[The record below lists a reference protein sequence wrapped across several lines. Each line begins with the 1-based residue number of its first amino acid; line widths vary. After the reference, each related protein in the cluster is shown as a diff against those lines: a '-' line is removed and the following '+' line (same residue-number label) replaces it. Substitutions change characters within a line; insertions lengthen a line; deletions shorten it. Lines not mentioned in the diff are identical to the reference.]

1 MGNEQQNKLRKSD
14 SSFLMQGSI
23 LAIASIV
30 SRVIGL
36 IYRIPL
42 TNIIGKMGN
51 DYYGTA
57 YEIYNLLLIISS
69 YSIPLAVS
77 KVVAA
82 KMANQ
87 EHRNAFRVLKG
98 ALAFAAVSGGLAGLI
113 VYFGADFLTGEL
125 LKTPYAAIA
134 LRVLAPTLFIVAI
147 VGVLRGFFQGLGS
160 MIPSAVSQIMEQI
173 VNAIISVAAAY
184 TLFSFG
190 GRVAADRSDTAQV
203 AAAYGAAGGTLGT
216 TSGSVMALLVMLF
229 IFLAFLPGFFRRMA
243 REKTGTVSPY
253 SGIMRTL
260 VLTIVPVLL
269 STTIYNIVLIIDQ
282 GIFKNLAVLQGIPRE
297 QISSWWGVYTGEY
310 RVIQNVPISIASA
323 IGASAVPTLTM
334 AFHAGKMDLVKRQL
348 ENATRFV
355 MLVAIPSAVGLA
367 VLARPIMLLLFRDPD
382 PTSAMMMVVGGLTIV
397 FVCLSTLSN
406 SLLQGIDHL
415 NLPII
420 HSLIATGV
428 QALFLVVAMLVFHL
442 GIYGLIMAYTVD
454 ALLISY
460 LNHRS
465 IMKYA
470 APRPLLKETYILPL
484 AASAIM
490 GLAVFLAYRLA
501 MLSHSN
507 LLATFFAVVVGAFVY
522 FIAIIRLGAINEETL
537 LRFPKGSLLV
547 GLAKKMHLM

>member
-42 TNIIGKMGN
+42 TNIIGKLGN

-82 KMANQ
+82 RMANQ

-203 AAAYGAAGGTLGT
+203 AAAYGAAG
-216 TSGSVMALLVMLF
+216 
-229 IFLAFLPGFFRRMA
+229 
-243 REKTGTVSPY
+243 
-253 SGIMRTL
+253 
-260 VLTIVPVLL
+260 
-269 STTIYNIVLIIDQ
+269 
-282 GIFKNLAVLQGIPRE
+282 
-297 QISSWWGVYTGEY
+297 
-310 RVIQNVPISIASA
+310 
-323 IGASAVPTLTM
+323 
-334 AFHAGKMDLVKRQL
+334 
-348 ENATRFV
+348 
-355 MLVAIPSAVGLA
+355 
-367 VLARPIMLLLFRDPD
+367 
-382 PTSAMMMVVGGLTIV
+382 
-397 FVCLSTLSN
+397 
-406 SLLQGIDHL
+406 
-415 NLPII
+415 
-420 HSLIATGV
+420 
-428 QALFLVVAMLVFHL
+428 
-442 GIYGLIMAYTVD
+442 
-454 ALLISY
+454 
-460 LNHRS
+460 
-465 IMKYA
+465 
-470 APRPLLKETYILPL
+470 
-484 AASAIM
+484 
-490 GLAVFLAYRLA
+490 
-501 MLSHSN
+501 
-507 LLATFFAVVVGAFVY
+507 
-522 FIAIIRLGAINEETL
+522 
-537 LRFPKGSLLV
+537 
-547 GLAKKMHLM
+547 

>member
-1 MGNEQQNKLRKSD
+1 MREEQQNKVRRSD

-23 LAIASIV
+23 LAIASII

-87 EHRNAFRVLKG
+87 EHSNAFRVLKG
-98 ALAFAAVSGGLAGLI
+98 ALAFAAVSGGLAGII

-173 VNAIISVAAAY
+173 VNALVSVAAAY

-190 GRVAADRSDTAQV
+190 GRIAAERSDTAQV

-229 IFLAFLPGFFRRMA
+229 LFLAFLPGFCRRMA
-243 REKTGTVSPY
+243 REKTGTISSY
-253 SGIMRTL
+253 GSIMRTL

-269 STTIYNIVLIIDQ
+269 STTIYNIVLIVDQ
-282 GIFKNLAVLQGIPRE
+282 GIFKNLAVFQGIPHE

-367 VLARPIMLLLFRDPD
+367 VLARPIMLLLFRDSD
-382 PTSAMMMVVGGLTIV
+382 PTSAAMMVVGGLTIV

-420 HSLIATGV
+420 HSVIATVV
-428 QALFLVVAMLVFHL
+428 QALFLIVSMLVFHM

-454 ALLISY
+454 ALLISW

-465 IMKYA
+465 IIKYA
-470 APRPLLKETYILPL
+470 GPRPLFKETYLLPL
-484 AASAIM
+484 AASVIM
-490 GLAVFLAYRLA
+490 GIAVFLAYRLA
-501 MLSHSN
+501 MFFRSN
-507 LLATFFAVVVGAFVY
+507 LFATFFAVLIGAFVY
-522 FIAIIRLGAINEETL
+522 FVAVIRLGAVNEDTL
-537 LRFPKGSLLV
+537 LRFPRGSFLV
-547 GLAKKMHLM
+547 RLARKMHLM

>member
-82 KMANQ
+82 RMANQ

-260 VLTIVPVLL
+260 ILTIVPVLL

-470 APRPLLKETYILPL
+470 APHPLLKETYILPL

>member
-1 MGNEQQNKLRKSD
+1 MREDQQNKVRRSD

-23 LAIASIV
+23 LAMASII

-42 TNIIGKMGN
+42 TNIIGKTGN

-87 EHRNAFRVLKG
+87 DHTNAFRVLKG
-98 ALAFAAVSGGLAGLI
+98 ALAFASVSGGLAGLV

-125 LKTPYAAIA
+125 LKTPYAAVA
-134 LRVLAPTLFIVAI
+134 LRILAPTLLIVAI
-147 VGVLRGFFQGLGS
+147 VGVLRGFFQGMGS
-160 MIPSAVSQIMEQI
+160 MIPSAISQIMEQ
-173 VNAIISVAAAY
+173 VANAIVSVVAAY
-184 TLFSFG
+184 SLFSFG
-190 GRVAADRSDTAQV
+190 GRVAADRSDHPQL

-216 TSGSVMALLVMLF
+216 TFGSIMALMVMLL
-229 IFLAFLPGFFRRMA
+229 IFLLFLPGLRKRMA
-243 REKTGTVSPY
+243 EEETRAVSPY

-260 VLTIVPVLL
+260 ILTIVPVLL
-269 STTIYNIVLIIDQ
+269 STTIYNIVLIVDQ
-282 GIFKNLAVLQGIPRE
+282 GIFKNLALYQGIPPE
-297 QISSWWGVYTGEY
+297 QISGWWGVYTGEY

-334 AFHAGKMDLVKRQL
+334 AFHANKMDLVRRQL

-355 MLVAIPSAVGLA
+355 MLVAFPSAVGLA
-367 VLARPIMLLLFRDPD
+367 VLAKPIMLLLFRDSD
-382 PTSAMMMVVGGLTIV
+382 PTSAMMMVVGGLTII

-420 HSLIATGV
+420 HSVIATLA
-428 QALFLVVAMLVFHL
+428 QAAFLVIALLVFHM

-470 APRPLLKETYILPL
+470 GPRPLFKETYLLPM

-490 GLAVFLAYRLA
+490 GLAVFLTYRLA
-501 MLSHSN
+501 MHLHSN
-507 LLATFFAVVVGAFVY
+507 LLATFLSVVTGAFVY
-522 FIAIIRLGAINEETL
+522 FIAVIKLGAVNEAIL
-537 LRFPKGSLLV
+537 LSFPKGTVLIR
-547 GLAKKMHLM
+547 LARKMHLM